1 MDIKNTEQE
10 EKSVKKKKIFKDI
23 DVRDVLHYIFSKAWV
38 IVIVVAICLV
48 AAILYTA
55 FITPTYQSSSSM
67 LIITEEG
74 STIQNF
80 SAGQQIINN
89 TPAVIKENV
98 FCERVAKMLNNSKEK
113 DNQNGKLDTYYELL
127 TKPNSSLVTELG
139 GNEAFDYGITA
150 YNNGA
155 PIDANAIRSAISV
168 KVSSDAENTFT
179 VTANTKNPKLSAIV
193 ANAVTAVYE
202 EYVKEEIVTKG
213 TNISTNIYQNAS
225 VSQKAANKS
234 YPKNVAI
241 AVAVGFVATCT
252 VLFLIFFFDD
262 KIKTPDDIT
271 KHLEL
276 NILGTIPDF
285 EER

>member
-1 MDIKNTEQE
+1 MDINNIEQE
-10 EKSVKKKKIFKDI
+10 NAVKKKKIFKDI
-23 DVRDVLHYIFSKAWV
+23 DIRDVIHYLVTKSWV

-48 AAILYTA
+48 GAILYTA
-55 FITPTYQSSSSM
+55 FITPTYQSTSSM
-67 LIITEEG
+67 LIITDEG
-74 STIQNF
+74 STVQDF
-80 SAGQQIINN
+80 GAGQKIINN

-98 FCERVAKMLNNSKEK
+98 FCEKVAKMLNNNSE
-113 DNQNGKLDTYYELL
+113 DNQNGKLDTYKEFLN
-127 TKPNSSLVTELG
+127 KNPSLVQALG
-139 GNEAFDYGITA
+139 GNSALDYNITA
-150 YNNGA
+150 YTNGKA
-155 PIDANAIRSAISV
+155 LTADTIRSSLSV
-168 KVSSDAENTFT
+168 KISKDAENTFS
-179 VTANTKNPKLSAIV
+179 VTATTTNPKLSAII

-202 EYVKEEIVTKG
+202 EYVKDDVVTKG
-213 TNISTNIYQNAS
+213 TNISTNIYQKATIA
-225 VSQKAANKS
+225 QKASNKS

-241 AVAVGFVATCT
+241 AVAAGFVASCA